1 MRTFIEAQVAAR
13 KAATSSFQSV
23 DASKGLLEALHTSVE
38 HDAPFLVT
46 FSSSRVDQLPWERA
60 SSLKLQAPTQTS
72 SESDVASKATIPLS
86 TLIRNFTGHL
96 LLKSLL
102 GSDLMEL
109 YPGICEDLHELDK
122 GFEWIVMGIPR
133 WVPLPGHL
141 AAHLAKRRLETAFRG
156 LYAALSRMAA
166 GDDPGAG
173 WNDLSD
179 VSEIMRA
186 RSDFYR
192 ERNLPESL
200 RSALDVDFIMA

>member
-1 MRTFIEAQVAAR
+1 MRAFIENQVATR
-13 KAATSSFQSV
+13 KAATSNSECV
-23 DASKGLLEALHTSVE
+23 DASKGLLEDLRASVE
-38 HDAPFLVT
+38 HNTPFLVT

-60 SSLKLQAPTQTS
+60 SSLEVQARTQTS
-72 SESDVASKATIPLS
+72 SGSDAASSITVPLS
-86 TLIRNFTGHL
+86 TLIRNFIGHL

-133 WVPLPGHL
+133 WIPLPGHL
-141 AAHLAKRRLETAFRG
+141 AAHLAKRRLEAAFRG
-156 LYAALSRMAA
+156 LYAALSRVAA

-200 RSALDVDFIMA
+200 RLAFDIDFVMA